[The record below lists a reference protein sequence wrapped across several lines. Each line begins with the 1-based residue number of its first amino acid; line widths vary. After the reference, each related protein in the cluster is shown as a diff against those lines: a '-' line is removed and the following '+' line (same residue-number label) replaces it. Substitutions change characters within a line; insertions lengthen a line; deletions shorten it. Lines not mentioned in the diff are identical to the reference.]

1 MKTEKEKMIIGE
13 YYLASDS
20 ILVKERRK
28 AKNLLHRLNV
38 TEYRL
43 TRKAKEIL
51 KELIPNTGKSFYI
64 EPPFHCDYG
73 YNII

>member
-1 MKTEKEKMIIGE
+1 MKTEKEKMITGE
-13 YYLASDS
+13 YYLAGDP

-43 TRKAKEIL
+43 TK
-51 KELIPNTGKSFYI
+51 KSERNYKRINSECWQKFLY
-64 EPPFHCDYG
+64 
-73 YNII
+73 